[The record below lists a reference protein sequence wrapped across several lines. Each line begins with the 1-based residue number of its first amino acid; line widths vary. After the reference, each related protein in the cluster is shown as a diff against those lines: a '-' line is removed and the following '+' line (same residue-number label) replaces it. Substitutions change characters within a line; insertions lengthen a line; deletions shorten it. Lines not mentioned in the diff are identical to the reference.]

1 MSELLP
7 CPFCGGEAEL
17 TGFNAPEYW
26 VWCPTCKASDDA
38 HTGKQNA
45 IDAWNTRAERTLN
58 PCPWCGRDMDRRSE
72 ADKDNAGHVWYR
84 DDSDYIQNLIRSNE
98 FLRVKDRTCKLIEMH
113 EHVTMDE
120 PDIAEL
126 SCGHDILVFDM
137 KCPDYCPNCGAKVVS
152 E

>member
-1 MSELLP
+1 MAGTKLLP

-26 VWCPTCKASDDA
+26 VWCPSCKASTGA
-38 HTGKQNA
+38 HTGKENA
-45 IDAWNTRAERTLN
+45 IEAWNTRAERT
-58 PCPWCGRDMDRRSE
+58 
-72 ADKDNAGHVWYR
+72 
-84 DDSDYIQNLIRSNE
+84 
-98 FLRVKDRTCKLIEMH
+98 CKVIEMH

-126 SCGHDILVFDM
+126 SCGHDIMVFDM
-137 KCPDYCPNCGAKVVS
+137 EPPNYCPNCGAKVVS